1 MICHTKNN
9 PAPSISTARGRGR
22 VLLLSLLSLLYVG
35 GAMQPRIRFV
45 ALADMWTDSC
55 QQDALN
61 QSAMQAHISLLPLGC
76 P

>member
-1 MICHTKNN
+1 MIFHTRNN
-9 PAPSISTARGRGR
+9 PAPSISRVRGRGHM
-22 VLLLSLLSLLYVG
+22 LLLSLLSLLLYVQ

-55 QQDALN
+55 QQDMLN
-61 QSAMQAHISLLPLGC
+61 QSAAQACISLPLGC